1 MIHES
6 LDQTNLSNDVDWT
19 SMAVGESLSKLADK
33 WAQGRLVDL
42 GVGSAELAQCQV
54 GPSFGGLPSRVF

>member
-42 GVGSAELAQCQV
+42 GVGSAELA
-54 GPSFGGLPSRVF
+54 